1 MLCAFSFIIKTKG
14 GYMKNEE
21 TLLGQLYDNLYGEST
36 SLLNLTGKDNVNA
49 MYDINQTTETSDK
62 KIKNVHGRL
71 ENGNLVMDMSN
82 PLLPYGAT
90 FSNTAMLQQ
99 RLSEYFLSC
108 EGPLK
113 NKNGNI
119 IKDGEGNPHMTQVR
133 PYTLAGMARAM
144 GVETR
149 ELKKFAS
156 GKYDTVK
163 EKYSYWVKMGAQ
175 QIEEY
180 AESRLYD
187 KNGHNGG
194 RFILD
199 SAFGRTIRKDNSD
212 VNSAEFAKQKA
223 LLDFSLQLKKLGL
236 DKVDDDLN
244 IVIQP
249 KEYDGAHA
257 ILNLDESDYEVTD

>member
-1 MLCAFSFIIKTKG
+1 MT
-14 GYMKNEE
+14 NEE
-21 TLLGQLYDNLYGEST
+21 TLLGQLYDNLYGST
-36 SLLNLTGKDNVNA
+36 NSLLSLTGSDNIDS
-49 MYDINQTTETSDK
+49 MYGMNKPESIKSEQ
-62 KIKNVHGRL
+62 KIKNVHARL
-71 ENGNLVMDMSN
+71 ENGDLVMDMSN

-90 FSNTAMLQQ
+90 FSTALMLKQ

-108 EGPLK
+108 EGPAK
-113 NKNGNI
+113 NKKGDVI
-119 IKDGEGNPHMTQVR
+119 VDREGNPYMTQVK

-144 GVETR
+144 GVDTR

-163 EKYSYWVKMGAQ
+163 EKYSYYVKMGAQ
-175 QIEEY
+175 QVEEY

-187 KNGHNGG
+187 KNGHQGG

-199 SAFGRTIRKDNSD
+199 SAFGRTVKKDNSD
-212 VNSAEFAKQKA
+212 VNNAEFAKQKA

-236 DKVDDDLN
+236 DTVDDELN

-249 KEYDGAHA
+249 KEYDTTNEV
-257 ILNLDESDYEVTD
+257 LNLDESDYEVTD

>member
-1 MLCAFSFIIKTKG
+1 MS
-14 GYMKNEE
+14 NNDEV
-21 TLLGQLYDNLYGEST
+21 LLGQLYDNLYGAST
-36 SLLNLTGKDNVNA
+36 SLLSLTGKDNVDA
-49 MYDINQTTETSDK
+49 FYSMNQPSEADSKKKTE
-62 KIKNVHGRL
+62 NVHGRL
-71 ENGNLVMDMSN
+71 EDGKLVMDMSN

-108 EGPLK
+108 EGPAK
-113 NKNGNI
+113 NKKGDI
-119 IKDGEGNPHMTQVR
+119 VRDRAGNPYMTQVK

-149 ELKKFAS
+149 ELKKFAA
-156 GKYDTVK
+156 GKYDTAK

-187 KNGHNGG
+187 KDGHNGG
-194 RFILD
+194 RFVLD
-199 SAFGRTIRKDNSD
+199 SAFGRTIKKDSSD
-212 VNSAEFAKQKA
+212 VENAEFARQKA

-236 DKVDDDLN
+236 DAVDDELN

-249 KEYDGAHA
+249 KNLDATQD
-257 ILNLDESDYEVTD
+257 ILNLDEDDYEVTD